1 MINKKLIEI
10 ENMIGVHSLK
20 EKYHDLKIKGVSK
33 DTRTINKQEL
43 YIPIIGEN
51 FDGHDFLD
59 KAIENGAIATFWDKN
74 HPIPD
79 RDFPFILVDDTLKA
93 IQKLSKE
100 YRDSLNLK
108 VIGITGSNGK
118 TSTKDILSSILKTK
132 YKTYKTKGNL
142 NNELG
147 VPLTLLSLSEDTE
160 IAVIE
165 MGMSSLGEIEVL
177 TKLAS
182 PDAGVITSIG
192 TAHLQDLKTKEN
204 IIKAKLEILKGLK
217 NDGLFIYPGDD
228 SDLKE
233 AINKLDITQ
242 KKLTFGKNKS
252 NDYIIEEISTD
263 KNGMSFRIKND
274 ISEELFLPMLGNHQ
288 MFNATAAISV
298 AKYFNLSSHD
308 IQNGLNNLELTAMR
322 NELIHGN
329 GFDILNDSYNSN
341 PDSSKAALKTLYSLS
356 DYNQKILIFGDML
369 ELGDREI
376 EMHREIG
383 ELIDFNKT
391 DYLFTFGNLAKYTA
405 DEAKKNTQEQ
415 KVFSFDDKNNLTS
428 KLKEILKENS
438 IILLKGSR
446 GMKLEEIAKNLLS

>member
-10 ENMIGVHSLK
+10 EEMIDSKSLK
-20 EKYHDLKIKGVSK
+20 EKHHNLKINGVSK
-33 DTRTINKQEL
+33 DTRTIKRDEL

-51 FDGHDFLD
+51 FDGHDFIA
-59 KAIENGAIATFWDKN
+59 KAIENGAIASLWDKN

-79 RDFPFILVDDTLKA
+79 IDFPFILVDDTLKA
-93 IQKLSKE
+93 VQKLSKE
-100 YRDSLNLK
+100 YRDSLDLK

-182 PDAGVITSIG
+182 PDLAIITSIG

-217 NDGLFIYPGDD
+217 RDGLFIYPGDEP
-228 SDLKE
+228 DLKS
-233 AINKLDITQ
+233 AVDKLNISQDII
-242 KKLTFGKNKS
+242 TFGNNKS

-263 KNGMSFRIKND
+263 KNGIRFTIKND
-274 ISEELFLPMLGNHQ
+274 ISKEFFLPMLGNHQ
-288 MFNATAAISV
+288 IFNTSAAIAASRH
-298 AKYFNLSSHD
+298 LD
-308 IQNGLNNLELTAMR
+308 ISFKNIQDGLNTLELTAMR
-322 NELIHGN
+322 NELIHGH

-341 PDSSKAALKTLYSLS
+341 PDSSKAALKTIYSLS
-356 DYNQKILIFGDML
+356 NYKQKIIVFGDML
-369 ELGDREI
+369 ELGKKEI
-376 EMHREIG
+376 EMHKEIG
-383 ELIDFNKT
+383 ELIDFSKI
-391 DYLFTFGNLAKYTA
+391 DYLFTFGDLAKHTGNQ
-405 DEAKKNTQEQ
+405 AKKNTLDK
-415 KVFSFDDKNNLTS
+415 KVFSFDDKS
-428 KLKEILKENS
+428 KLISKIKEVLKEDS

-446 GMKLEEIAKNLLS
+446 GMKLEEIEKNLLS

>member
-1 MINKKLIEI
+1 MIEKKLIEI
-10 ENMIGVHSLK
+10 ENMINSNGLK

-33 DTRTINKQEL
+33 DTRTINEDEL

-51 FDGHDFLD
+51 FDGHDFIG

-74 HPIPD
+74 HPLPD
-79 RDFPFILVDDTLKA
+79 IDFPFIIVDDTLKA
-93 IQKLSKE
+93 VQKLSKV
-100 YRDSLNLK
+100 YRDSLDIK
-108 VIGITGSNGK
+108 VVGITGSNGK

-177 TKLAS
+177 TNLAR
-182 PDAGVITSIG
+182 PDAAIITSIG
-192 TAHLQDLKTKEN
+192 TAHLQDLKTKDN
-204 IIKAKLEILKGLK
+204 IIKAKLEIVKGLK
-217 NDGLFIYPGDD
+217 KDGLFVYHGDD
-228 SDLKE
+228 DDLKS
-233 AINKLDITQ
+233 AVNKLGITQ
-242 KKLTFGKNKS
+242 KTMTFGKNKS

-263 KNGMSFRIKND
+263 KSGINFRIKTDTTENF
-274 ISEELFLPMLGNHQ
+274 FLPMIGSHQ
-288 MFNATAAISV
+288 MFNATAAIAI
-298 AKYFNLSSHD
+298 AKYFNLITDD

-356 DYNQKILIFGDML
+356 DYAQKILIFGDML
-369 ELGDREI
+369 ELGDEEI
-376 EMHREIG
+376 KMHREIG
-383 ELIDFNKT
+383 ELIDFSKI

-405 DEAKKNTQEQ
+405 DEAKKNIKHK
-415 KVFSFDDKNNLTS
+415 KVFSFDDKNELTS
-428 KLKEILKENS
+428 KLKEVLNENS

-446 GMKLEEIAKNLLS
+446 GMKLEEIKENLLS